1 MAPCV
6 QDATILVDAFDVDA
20 QLFFQHVDFLV
31 ECQRLSAEEP
41 RTAKCGAA
49 NHHGID
55 TVLRKGSVGLLQR
68 VNVAVANDGDMDA
81 RIALHLADESPV
93 GLSCVHLRACPSVY
107 CQCLDAAVLQLF
119 GQCGDDELLLV
130 PSQTGLHRDRQADGL
145 YHLLGDF
152 EHLGNVL
159 QHTGTRTFA
168 SHFLHRTAKV
178 EVNQVGAGL
187 FYDFC
192 RLDHGL
198 YVTPID
204 LNAHRAL
211 FVADGQFLDGRL
223 HIAYQCLGTDK
234 LGIDHRGA
242 KALAEQ
248 AETNV
253 GDVFHRSQ
261 QDGLFAQ
268 IDISYFHPFEFSIA
282 IVVFLAGHVSHV
294 TSLWVGTRAAPPP
307 FLMLQS

>member
-1 MAPCV
+1 M
-6 QDATILVDAFDVDA
+6 
-20 QLFFQHVDFLV
+20 
-31 ECQRLSAEEP
+31 
-41 RTAKCGAA
+41 
-49 NHHGID
+49 
-55 TVLRKGSVGLLQR
+55 
-68 VNVAVANDGDMDA
+68 
-81 RIALHLADESPV
+81 
-93 GLSCVHLRACPSVY
+93 Y

-130 PSQTGLHRDRQADGL
+130 PSQTGFHRDRQADGL

-152 EHLGNVL
+152 EHLRNVL

-168 SHFLHRTAKV
+168 SHFLHRAAKV

-211 FVADGQFLDGRL
+211 VVADGQFLDGRL

-242 KALAEQ
+242 KPLAEQ

-294 TSLWVGTRAAPPP
+294 TSLWVGTRAAPPTFFDAAKLVIFWQNTCIGKDVLACKRLKTKKRDTCSHRHP
-307 FLMLQS
+307 AAFNLYIPKRETYSIVVVGCHEDRDDRRAYHRDCGFAARPPGTSYIARRS